1 MKNYGLYTKEIET
14 KVVEIINRV
23 QAETLE
29 EAIVLFSKIKN
40 LSKKNIIDIFDVR
53 EITK

>member
-1 MKNYGLYTKEIET
+1 MKNYGLYTKGIER
-14 KVVEIINRV
+14 VEEVIHRI

-29 EAIVLFSKIKN
+29 EAIILFSKIKN
-40 LSKKNIIDIFDVR
+40 LSKRNIVEIFEVK

>member
-1 MKNYGLYTKEIET
+1 MKNYGLYTKGKERVE
-14 KVVEIINRV
+14 EIIHRI

-29 EAIVLFSKIKN
+29 EAIILFSKVKK
-40 LSKKNIIDIFDVR
+40 LSKRSIVEIFDVK